1 MSCPVCAEHPSGWV
15 RHDGYYGR
23 HKEFIRWTSC
33 SRQRHDLLT
42 ATQQTQRRRTRLSPL
57 RHSLRSRLRNDSRV
71 NPSGL
76 ECPYAGRDHTLLRGP
91 VESKQYTSFDYGQ
104 ELNDARVLASM
115 GSVGDAYDN
124 PSKPG
129 STELRRV

>member
-1 MSCPVCAEHPSGWV
+1 MNSGTAPLPSQCWVPPVRAPGQDFHLRSHTSCPA
-15 RHDGYYGR
+15 Y
-23 HKEFIRWTSC
+23 
-33 SRQRHDLLT
+33 
-42 ATQQTQRRRTRLSPL
+42 
-57 RHSLRSRLRNDSRV
+57 LRSRLRNDSRV

-124 PSKPG
+124 PSK
-129 STELRRV
+129 TY